1 MKSVYRGYINLYR
14 ERKIPIQIAV
24 AQKNFQIPT
33 IIFLYRQKG
42 QNVFFR
48 RLICYFASP

>member
-33 IIFLYRQKG
+33 IIFLYRQKEQRTYSSG
-42 QNVFFR
+42 D
-48 RLICYFASP
+48 

>member
-24 AQKNFQIPT
+24 VAQKNFQIPT

-42 QNVFFR
+42 QR
-48 RLICYFASP
+48 TYSSGD